1 MSPINV
7 HVTRYAISGI
17 VKFSIPSWEIFW
29 SWHPKAS
36 EENERTTIVIENNT
50 FGSILYRQVAGALA
64 RRIVNYAEEGMQ
76 VVKVLMLVSLN
87 LVQVDLFLPIGT
99 PINVVL
105 NQKQWAE
112 NHYCYKSIMIEKN

>member
-1 MSPINV
+1 MRNCEIQQ
-7 HVTRYAISGI
+7 
-17 VKFSIPSWEIFW
+17 IPSWEIFC
-29 SWHPKAS
+29 WHPKAS

-76 VVKVLMLVSLN
+76 LSKVLMLVSLN
-87 LVQVDLFLPIGT
+87 LVRELICFLPIGT

-112 NHYCYKSIMIEKN
+112 KRLLLQKHND